1 MTTHY
6 TLDRISQV
14 LFSSGKLSVSIY
26 ELLNDKGNN
35 DGRAYSSN
43 KLNLYNSSKYTDYQ
57 TVGEFTFGRSSVIL
71 GFSYNDRTVNPAVRE
86 SVNFGEELLLSSTEI
101 QTLRDYAAHL
111 VSNFQTVYVAGVN
124 NMLTINQNAAPAFEI
139 KNNKGLK
146 VSFAPTVVNKIS
158 NNMTVPVPGIQ
169 VTLLGSYTELITFD
183 SFSYMVSQIL
193 LYTDP
198 SNLAALKNVFKLTTV
213 MLGQY
218 RTSEPRTGG
227 FAGGY
232 NNFGQTRQQGQAY
245 GGQFGGQPSYADQGQ
260 FGGAPTANYQPQ
272 FGGGFGAT
280 QQQPQPTF
288 GQPSYTPDAQA
299 GGVPNFQNAAN
310 PFMGNPEEVGSNP
323 FAREEQPAGSNP
335 RFRRATTDPQP
346 PVQPVGGKLDIDT
359 GKTVEVQK
367 TNLEDLAAD
376 VNGTEAAPAGGGVL
390 NNSILAAT
398 DVLAT
403 EADPSDEELQE
414 ILGSIS

>member
-1 MTTHY
+1 
-6 TLDRISQV
+6 
-14 LFSSGKLSVSIY
+14 
-26 ELLNDKGNN
+26 
-35 DGRAYSSN
+35 
-43 KLNLYNSSKYTDYQ
+43 
-57 TVGEFTFGRSSVIL
+57 
-71 GFSYNDRTVNPAVRE
+71 
-86 SVNFGEELLLSSTEI
+86 
-101 QTLRDYAAHL
+101 
-111 VSNFQTVYVAGVN
+111 
-124 NMLTINQNAAPAFEI
+124 
-139 KNNKGLK
+139 
-146 VSFAPTVVNKIS
+146 
-158 NNMTVPVPGIQ
+158 
-169 VTLLGSYTELITFD
+169 
-183 SFSYMVSQIL
+183 
-193 LYTDP
+193 
-198 SNLAALKNVFKLTTV
+198 

-245 GGQFGGQPSYADQGQ
+245 GGQFGG
-260 FGGAPTANYQPQ
+260 APTANYQPQ
-272 FGGGFGAT
+272 FGGAFEAN

-323 FAREEQPAGSNP
+323 FAREDQPAGANP

-346 PVQPVGGKLDIDT
+346 PVHPVGGKLDIDT
-359 GKTVEVQK
+359 GQTVEVQK